1 MLYFINWPNFIVW
14 LPSLLEILG
23 NMYITIVSFPS
34 RDIVNFENNLIFL
47 INLFFYMTKKSWQKF
62 KYLENEKSFES

>member
-14 LPSLLEILG
+14 LPSLLEILD

-47 INLFFYMTKKSWQKF
+47 INLFFYMTKTSWQKF
-62 KYLENEKSFES
+62 KYLENEKSF

>member
-1 MLYFINWPNFIVW
+1 MLYFINWANFIVW

-47 INLFFYMTKKSWQKF
+47 INLFFYMTKTSWQKF
-62 KYLENEKSFES
+62 KYLENEKSF

>member
-47 INLFFYMTKKSWQKF
+47 INLFFYMTKTSWQKF
-62 KYLENEKSFES
+62 KYLENEKSF

>member
-62 KYLENEKSFES
+62 KYLENEKSF

>member
-1 MLYFINWPNFIVW
+1 
-14 LPSLLEILG
+14 
-23 NMYITIVSFPS
+23 MYITIVSFPS

-62 KYLENEKSFES
+62 KYLENEKSF